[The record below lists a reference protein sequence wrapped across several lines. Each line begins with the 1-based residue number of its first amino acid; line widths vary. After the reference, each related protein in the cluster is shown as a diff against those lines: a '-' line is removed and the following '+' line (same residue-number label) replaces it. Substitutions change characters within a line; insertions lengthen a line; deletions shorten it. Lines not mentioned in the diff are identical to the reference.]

1 MFQNA
6 RAHTHTQTH
15 TDRQT
20 DTHRHTQC
28 VPSGS
33 GWEERVAGLPSGDN
47 YFLIGE
53 IFSLLFPHSLPLHPF
68 HPSTPHCP
76 PSSTAPFSPP
86 LPVAVGNARS
96 DWRGDGKSKA
106 RFKMRKLQL
115 EWWFETQL
123 TCCVFLF
130 IDDIFFSL
138 LINMLFVF
146 PPVVYLLIY
155 FLDYFHFEMN
165 WFWRICYVLQEHDT
179 DNGEEDTD
187 FNQKKKK
194 MLSIIAE
201 VGIYRFVVQYG
212 SINSL
217 IDCLRLNY
225 RFIDQAA
232 GRCLLPNSRPDLP
245 LISMLVGFITSIRLI
260 QSNVIH

>member
-1 MFQNA
+1 
-6 RAHTHTQTH
+6 
-15 TDRQT
+15 
-20 DTHRHTQC
+20 
-28 VPSGS
+28 
-33 GWEERVAGLPSGDN
+33 
-47 YFLIGE
+47 
-53 IFSLLFPHSLPLHPF
+53 
-68 HPSTPHCP
+68 
-76 PSSTAPFSPP
+76 
-86 LPVAVGNARS
+86 
-96 DWRGDGKSKA
+96 
-106 RFKMRKLQL
+106 MRKLQL

>member
-20 DTHRHTQC
+20 DIHRHTQC

-86 LPVAVGNARS
+86 PPRCRWKREKRLARG
-96 DWRGDGKSKA
+96 REEQSKIQNEKTA
-106 RFKMRKLQL
+106 TWMMVRNSIDMLCFSFH
-115 EWWFETQL
+115 WWHFFFAFDKHVVCFSS
-123 TCCVFLF
+123 CCLF
-130 IDDIFFSL
+130 IDLFFGLFSFWNELILTDL
-138 LINMLFVF
+138 LCSTRAR
-146 PPVVYLLIY
+146 YGQ
-155 FLDYFHFEMN
+155 
-165 WFWRICYVLQEHDT
+165 WWRRH
-179 DNGEEDTD
+179 
-187 FNQKKKK
+187 
-194 MLSIIAE
+194 
-201 VGIYRFVVQYG
+201 RF
-212 SINSL
+212 
-217 IDCLRLNY
+217 
-225 RFIDQAA
+225 
-232 GRCLLPNSRPDLP
+232 
-245 LISMLVGFITSIRLI
+245 
-260 QSNVIH
+260 